1 MNDDAAER
9 TSRTSV
15 TRHRLFTPGPLT
27 TSDAVRAA
35 AAVDLGSRS
44 PSATALTQRLR
55 AKIARIAGCGSG
67 YSVVPIQGSGT
78 FAVEAMLCSL
88 LADDDHVLIV
98 ENGAYSERMTEICR
112 IHGIRHDALA
122 CGHTERFDLPLV
134 DRALAASPHVTHVA
148 AVHFETALGVLN
160 DVAGLVSLAARHGR
174 RVLLDAI
181 STFGAYP
188 LDFAGR
194 TLAAVAL
201 SSNKCLHG
209 LPGLGF
215 VIADETALMRR
226 PRPRTLSL
234 DLLAQH
240 RALESTRQWRYTPPI
255 QIMRALDRAIDE
267 YDEAGGQAARLASY
281 RRRAQRLVDGLARV
295 GIAPVIDAANRA
307 PIITTFATP
316 PHVRGRVAALE
327 QYLFEH
333 GLEIYPTRHWNPD
346 SFRVGVIGEID
357 DADVDELVRRMSE
370 FVASLPAGAA
380 PHREPGGTRRAEAR
394 TPPAA

>member
-1 MNDDAAER
+1 MNDAAER
-9 TSRTSV
+9 MSRTHV
-15 TRHRLFTPGPLT
+15 TRRRLFTPGPLT

-44 PSATALTQRLR
+44 PPATALTQRLR

-67 YSVVPIQGSGT
+67 YSAVPIQGSGT

-112 IHGIRHDALA
+112 VHGIRHDVLA
-122 CGHTERFDLPLV
+122 CDHTARIDLPLV
-134 DRALAASPHVTHVA
+134 ERALAASPHVTHVA

-188 LDFAGR
+188 LEFAGR

-240 RALESTRQWRYTPPI
+240 RALESNRQWRYTPPI
-255 QIMRALDRAIDE
+255 QIMLALDRAIDE

-281 RRRAQRLVDGLARV
+281 RRRTQRLVDGLARV

-316 PHVRGRVAALE
+316 PQVRGRVAALE

-333 GLEIYPTRHWNPD
+333 GLEIYPTKHWNPD

-357 DADVDELVRRMSE
+357 DADIDELVRRMSE
-370 FVASLPAGAA
+370 FVASLPTGAA
-380 PHREPGGTRRAEAR
+380 PHRDPNGTRHAQAR
-394 TPPAA
+394 TPPLA